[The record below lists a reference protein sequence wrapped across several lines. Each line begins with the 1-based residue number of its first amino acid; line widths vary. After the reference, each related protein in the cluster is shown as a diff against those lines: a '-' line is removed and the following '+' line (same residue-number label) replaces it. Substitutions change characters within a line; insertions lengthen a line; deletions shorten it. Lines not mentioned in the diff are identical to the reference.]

1 MESIGG
7 DRWLERAERK
17 WNARG
22 DREFDPVRAFR
33 GASLREASALRP
45 RSWWG
50 GAPWVLC
57 CYSQR
62 SSLHP
67 KFVAYLD
74 NCMGTQDW
82 KQMIKELK
90 HHDLPW
96 WADRYEEAQAAA
108 PSRSEGEQGVPSD
121 PATAKA
127 AKGIISLEGTEGG

>member
-1 MESIGG
+1 MEIIGG
-7 DRWLERAERK
+7 SRWLEKAERK
-17 WNARG
+17 WDGRG

-45 RSWWG
+45 RRWWG

-57 CYSQR
+57 DHSQR

-74 NCMGTQDW
+74 NHAEMQDW
-82 KQMIKELK
+82 QQMIKELR
-90 HHDLPW
+90 HHDLQW

-108 PSRSEGEQGVPSD
+108 PSRSEAEHGMPSD
-121 PATAKA
+121 PAMARVAKD
-127 AKGIISLEGTEGG
+127 IINLGGNRG